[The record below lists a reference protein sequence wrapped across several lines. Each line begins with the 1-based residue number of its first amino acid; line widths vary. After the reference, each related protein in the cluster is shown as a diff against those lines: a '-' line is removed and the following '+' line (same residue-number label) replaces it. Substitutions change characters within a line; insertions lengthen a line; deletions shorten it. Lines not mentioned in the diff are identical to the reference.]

1 MLVHQ
6 LIFRGENNSLALSQ
20 KNVRI
25 NYGQLQK
32 TTGRYRD
39 YFYAAGIRPRDHVA
53 LFAVNSMEFV
63 FSYMAI
69 VSLGCVVV
77 PLNTMLTPRE
87 ISFILKDAGAKH
99 IVTDKQLVLPAGNDV
114 SPAVVQL
121 YIPEINKALEQA
133 AYPAAPEI
141 PVGES
146 DTCAILYTSG
156 TTGRPKG
163 AMLSHHNLISNAKSV
178 TEALSAVREDNF
190 LCVLPMFHSFAWTC
204 AVLAPFYTGAS
215 VTVVELFSPKDVI
228 ATIRDQGVTVVLG
241 VPAMY
246 TYYAALAKPEELAG
260 VRLFASGAAS
270 LPLETINSFFAKT
283 RQRVI
288 EGYGLSEAS
297 PACCFNPVDATKPGS
312 IGLPLPGVKVRVV
325 DQEGRETGPAQ
336 VGELIVQGPNVMS
349 GYYGL
354 SAETAE
360 ALRGGWLYTGDLAY
374 KDEEGYVYIVDRK
387 KDMVIVSGLNVYPRE
402 VEEVLFQYP
411 AIKEAAVV
419 GAPDKKRGESVRAYV
434 VLKEGMKLDK
444 NDLKAFLRANLA
456 AYKLP
461 RDIVELAFL
470 PKNSTGKVLK
480 NELRQLSKGK

>member
-6 LIFRGENNSLALSQ
+6 LIFRGEANRPALCQ
-20 KNVRI
+20 KNVKL

-32 TTGRYRD
+32 MVGQFRD
-39 YFYAAGIRPRDHVA
+39 YFYAVGIRPRDNVA
-53 LFAVNSMEFV
+53 LFAVTSMEFA

-87 ISFILKDAGAKH
+87 IVFILKDAGAKH
-99 IVTDKQLVLPAGNDV
+99 IITDKQLLLPADNDQ

-121 YIPEINKALEQA
+121 YVPEIKKALEHA
-133 AYPAAPEI
+133 NYPAAPEVSI
-141 PVGES
+141 EES

-163 AMLSHHNLISNAKSV
+163 AMLSHNNLISNAKSITQV
-178 TEALSAVREDNF
+178 LLTVDSDNF

-204 AVLAPFYTGAS
+204 AVLAPLYAGAS
-215 VTVVELFSPKDVI
+215 VTIVETFSPKDVI

-246 TYYAALAKPEELAG
+246 GYYAALARPEDLAG
-260 VRLFASGAAS
+260 VRLFASAAAS
-270 LPLETINSFFAKT
+270 LPIETINSFFAKT
-283 RQRVI
+283 KQRVI

-297 PACCFNPVDATKPGS
+297 PAVSFNPIEATKPGS
-312 IGLPLPGVKVRVV
+312 VGLPLPGVQVKIV
-325 DQEGRETGPAQ
+325 DQEGREIEPKQ
-336 VGELIVQGPNVMS
+336 VGELIVQGANVMS
-349 GYYGL
+349 GYFGL
-354 SAETAE
+354 SGQTAE

-374 KDEEGYVYIVDRK
+374 KDEEGYIYIVDRK

-402 VEEVLFQYP
+402 VEEVLHQYP
-411 AIKEAAVV
+411 AVKEAAVI
-419 GAPDKKRGESVRAYV
+419 GAPDKKRGETVRAFV
-434 VLKEGMKLDK
+434 VLKEGMQLDK
-444 NDLKAFLRANLA
+444 NELKTFLRANLA

-461 RDIVELAFL
+461 RDIVELTSL
-470 PKNSTGKVLK
+470 PKNATGKVLK
-480 NELRQLSKGK
+480 KELRQLGKDK

>member
-6 LIFRGENNSLALSQ
+6 LIFRGEINSPALRQ
-20 KNVRI
+20 KNVEI
-25 NYGQLQK
+25 NYGQLQRK
-32 TTGRYRD
+32 AGQYRD
-39 YFYAAGIRPRDHVA
+39 YLYDVGIRPRDRVA

-87 ISFILKDAGAKH
+87 ISFILIDAGVKH
-99 IVTDKQLVLPAGNDV
+99 IVTDKQLLLSAGNDQ

-121 YIPEINKALEQA
+121 YIPEIKKALDHA
-133 AYPAAPEI
+133 NYPAAPEVSI
-141 PVGES
+141 EES

-163 AMLSHHNLISNAKSV
+163 AMLSHNNLISNVKSLTQV
-178 TEALSAVREDNF
+178 LFTIGGDSF

-204 AVLAPFYTGAS
+204 AVLTPLYAGAS
-215 VTVVELFSPKDVI
+215 VTIVETFSPKDVI

-246 TYYAALAKPEELAG
+246 GYYAALARPEDLAG
-260 VRLFASGAAS
+260 VRLFASAAAS
-270 LPLETINSFFAKT
+270 LPMETINSFFAKT

-297 PACCFNPVDATKPGS
+297 PAVSFNPIEATRPGS
-312 IGLPLPGVKVRVV
+312 VGLPLPGVQVRIV
-325 DQEGRETGPAQ
+325 DQEGREIEPKQ
-336 VGELIVQGPNVMS
+336 VGELVVQGANVMS
-349 GYYGL
+349 GYFGL
-354 SAETAE
+354 SGETAE

-374 KDEEGYVYIVDRK
+374 KDEEGYIYIVDRK

-402 VEEVLFQYP
+402 VEEVLYQHP
-411 AIKEAAVV
+411 AVKEAAVIGV
-419 GAPDKKRGESVRAYV
+419 PDKKRGESVRAFV

-444 NDLKAFLRANLA
+444 NELKTFLRANLA
-456 AYKLP
+456 SYKLP
-461 RDIVELAFL
+461 RDIMELASL
-470 PKNSTGKVLK
+470 PKNATGKVLK
-480 NELRQLSKGK
+480 KELRQFNKDK